1 MPKLI
6 IEMDK
11 KEVLSFVSGLRYHLN
26 RILEDLRR
34 FEEEVIKR

>member
-11 KEVLSFVSGLRYHLN
+11 NEILSFIEGCRYHLD
-26 RILEDLRR
+26 RILEDLDR